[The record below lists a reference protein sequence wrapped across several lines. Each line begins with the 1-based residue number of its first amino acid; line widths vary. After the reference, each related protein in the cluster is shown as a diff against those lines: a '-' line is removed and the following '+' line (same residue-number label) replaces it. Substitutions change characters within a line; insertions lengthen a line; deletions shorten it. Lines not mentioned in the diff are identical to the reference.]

1 MAKRNIFKPLS
12 PYSKNAGLPP
22 GALHEADEESLKVEI
37 DIMQYNRDSF
47 SEERISR
54 SELSGLSPAGE
65 NVLWI
70 NISGTGDSSILK
82 ELETKFTINHLSL
95 EDIQNTE
102 HRPKIDDFGNYIHF
116 ILKMLT
122 WDQKIRSISNEQVS
136 IILGKNYVISIQEK
150 PGDVFDNIRDRIR
163 NGRGRV
169 RHEDADYLSYAL
181 IDAIVD
187 NYFLIC
193 DRLQE
198 EQEILEENANVSN
211 SKETFRNIHH
221 LKKQIIL
228 LRKSVWPLRE
238 ILISIQKD
246 DFELIREK
254 TLQYYRDIFDHLLFI
269 VDLVE
274 QLREMLS
281 GLQESLISTISFEM
295 NNVMKV
301 LTIIATIFIPLTFV
315 AGIYGMN
322 FSYMPELTYKWGYF
336 VVLGFMIL
344 VFIIMIFF
352 FKKKKWL

>member
-22 GALHEADEESLKVEI
+22 GALHETDEESLQVEI

-336 VVLGFMIL
+336 GVLGFMIL